1 VKCPFSSCNSPCSPP
16 FVDVENLG
24 GRFIAITEARDVGNL
39 ELALL
44 RKAYE
49 IL

>member
-1 VKCPFSSCNSPCSPP
+1 
-16 FVDVENLG
+16 L
-24 GRFIAITEARDVGNL
+24 TEARDVGEL

-49 IL
+49 ILLG